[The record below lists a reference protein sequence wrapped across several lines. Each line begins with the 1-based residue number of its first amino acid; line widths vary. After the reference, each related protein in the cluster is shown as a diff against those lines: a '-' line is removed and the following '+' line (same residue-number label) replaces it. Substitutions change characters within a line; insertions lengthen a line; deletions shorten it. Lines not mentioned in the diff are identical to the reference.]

1 MQSSR
6 SPIVTASAMQPSVG
20 FLALGSKGHA
30 SRHCLQN
37 PHEEVLTL
45 SALGEERFS
54 GTRSAAVQML
64 HLVSIDL
71 SFGS

>member
-6 SPIVTASAMQPSVG
+6 SPIVTALAMQPSVG
-20 FLALGSKGHA
+20 FLALGSKGQA

-37 PHEEVLTL
+37 PQEVVLTL
-45 SALGEERFS
+45 SALGEEGFS
-54 GTRSAAVQML
+54 GTRSAAEQIL

-71 SFGS
+71 SLGS

>member
-6 SPIVTASAMQPSVG
+6 SPMVTALAMQPSVG

-37 PHEEVLTL
+37 PQEDVLTL
-45 SALGEERFS
+45 SALGAAEFS
-54 GTRSAAVQML
+54 GTRSAAEQML

-71 SFGS
+71 SLGS